1 MGKSK
6 DKTRREE
13 TPLAMA
19 DDDPL
24 LAMDDVDFGRIL
36 TEYPDAT
43 GADFVAIV
51 KMVNLLEKL

>member
-1 MGKSK
+1 MKNPK
-6 DKTRREE
+6 RKPRKEE

-24 LAMDDVDFGRIL
+24 LAMDDVDFGRL
-36 TEYPDAT
+36 LVEYPNAT
-43 GADFVAIV
+43 DKDFLSIA